1 MRHLRLLIIA
11 IATIC
16 VMALGVFAL
25 VNRPTAPAAPGD
37 DDIIIKGGSIEIQ
50 CGKNHKKDCFG
61 VPDVTTG
68 KYKRVGPD
76 DRHIMQVVVRDSAG
90 GQLSNNN
97 FDKDHQPTIT
107 ITYK

>member
-11 IATIC
+11 LAAVC
-16 VMALGVFAL
+16 VMGLGAFAF
-25 VNRPTAPAAPGD
+25 VTTGEGGD

-61 VPDVTTG
+61 TPDLYTG
-68 KYKRVGPD
+68 KYKRGDKD
-76 DRHIMQVVVRDSAG
+76 DKHIRKVVVKRTDGTVVFNSELTPIG
-90 GQLSNNN
+90 
-97 FDKDHQPTIT
+97 DKPEIA